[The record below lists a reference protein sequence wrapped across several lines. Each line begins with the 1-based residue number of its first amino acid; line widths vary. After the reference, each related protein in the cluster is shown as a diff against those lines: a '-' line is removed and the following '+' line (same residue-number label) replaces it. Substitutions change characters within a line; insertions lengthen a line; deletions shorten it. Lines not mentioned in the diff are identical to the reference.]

1 MINQVEYA
9 WENLTIAAMGRVFER
24 ITEIEYD
31 VEVDKKNIYGRGS
44 KSKGVQPGREKPSG
58 SISIGQSEMEAMIRV
73 AQATNP
79 SAKLTDIV
87 FDVQIHYL
95 LGTDIVKDRIYQATF
110 TKQPKGMKEGD
121 GEMTVKLPIMCT
133 DIMYNV
139 A

>member
-9 WENLTIAAMGRVFER
+9 WQNMTITAMGRTFER
-24 ITEIEYD
+24 ITDIEYD

-44 KSKGVQPGREKPSG
+44 KSKGVQPGREKPGG
-58 SISIGQSEMEAMIRV
+58 SMTIGQSELEAMIRS
-73 AQATNP
+73 AQEGRPT
-79 SAKLTDIV
+79 AKLTDIV
-87 FDVQIHYL
+87 FDIQIHYL

-121 GEMTVKLPIMCT
+121 GEMTVKLPFMCT
-133 DIMYNV
+133 DILYNV